1 MKKLFVNQKQKIMN
15 KKYLIP
21 FALILLCLSGCQ
33 DLTED
38 PKGSLTPITYF
49 KTQTDLDA
57 AVSSIYVNLAI
68 DGAYGF
74 TTRMTSYFGADD
86 LTTDPAL
93 NKAPFREFDKLS
105 GSSQNEWMVAQWQG
119 PWTGIYQANNVI
131 ANYEKVV
138 STEELKN
145 SAAGQ
150 AFFLRA
156 WGFYNLVRT
165 FGEVPLILTP
175 IDVNDRPERAPVSD
189 IYAAIVSD
197 LKTAKSLLPT
207 SFSGQPGRADKYA
220 ATALLADVYLTMAGW
235 PLNETSN
242 YALSAAEAQ
251 EVMGAN
257 AFTLMDD
264 YATVFNTN
272 NNSESIFALQYN
284 VVGRLPQRSFGSS
297 CVPLEEAAL
306 NGQTGWDDYYP
317 EINFY
322 LNAPECERT
331 DATFYTTMKLKQSDN
346 TFKLVPWDSP
356 ETHGLHPYYKKF
368 REGLAGD
375 GATGGVVE
383 TETEIISMGPST
395 NKALD
400 IIRYPLVLLDY
411 AEASTM
417 ASGAPSSQAY
427 DAINAVRHRAG
438 LSDLT
443 PGLSQEA
450 FRDAVVFERAY
461 EFAGEFGIRWFD
473 IVRLQLL
480 PEVIAAR
487 NEDVWPG
494 GNPKENLIP
503 DATKANP
510 SLKYLAPIPQNEMFR
525 NPAWIQN
532 SGY

>member
-1 MKKLFVNQKQKIMN
+1 MN

-38 PKGSLTPITYF
+38 PKGNLTPVTYF

-57 AVSSIYVNLAI
+57 AVASIYVNLAI

-74 TTRMTSYFGADD
+74 TSRMTSYFGADD

-93 NKAPFREFDKLS
+93 NKADFRDFDKLS
-105 GSSQNEWMVAQWQG
+105 GGALNPSMVAQWQG

-131 ANYEKVV
+131 ANYEKVT

-145 SAAGQ
+145 GAAGQ

-156 WGFYNLVRT
+156 WGYYNLVRT

-175 IDVNDRPERAPVSD
+175 IDVNERPDRTPVSE

-197 LKTAKSLLPT
+197 LKTAKSLLPA
-207 SFSGQPGRADKYA
+207 SFPDQPGKADIYA
-220 ATALLADVYLTMAGW
+220 ATAMLADVYLTMAGW
-235 PLNETSN
+235 PLNDASN
-242 YALSAAEAQ
+242 YALAAAEAQ
-251 EVMGAN
+251 EVINSG
-257 AFTLMDD
+257 AFTLMPD
-264 YATVFNTN
+264 YTTVFNTN

-284 VVGRLPQRSFGSS
+284 VGGSLPQRSFGSS

-322 LNAPECERT
+322 LNAPACKRT
-331 DATFYTTMKLKQSDN
+331 DATFYTTIKLKQSNN
-346 TFKLVPWDSP
+346 TFNLVSWDSP
-356 ETHGLHPYYKKF
+356 QTHGLHPYYKKF

-375 GATGGVVE
+375 PAGGVVE
-383 TETEIISMGPST
+383 TETSIISMGPST

-400 IIRYPLVLLDY
+400 IIRYPLVLLDF

-417 ASGAPSSQAY
+417 ATGAPSAAAY
-427 DAINAVRHRAG
+427 DAINQVRERAG
-438 LSDLT
+438 LPDLT
-443 PGLSQEA
+443 PGLSQAA
-450 FRDAVVFERAY
+450 FRDAVVFERGY

-480 PEVIAAR
+480 PQVVAAR
-487 NEDVWPG
+487 NEESWPG
-494 GNPKENLIP
+494 GSPKENIIP
-503 DATKANP
+503 NATKADP
-510 SLKYLAPIPQNEMFR
+510 SLRYLAPIPQNEMFR
-525 NPAWIQN
+525 NPAWVQN
-532 SGY
+532 PGY